1 MPDDDRS
8 PAPAAFPVEVRFS
21 IHWGEMDALGHVNNA
36 RYFTWFE
43 SARMALFEHIGLD
56 TGGVPGVGPILA
68 HTSCDF
74 LAPVTYPAEIAAG
87 TRIARLG
94 TTSFTMQYG
103 VTLLSAE
110 PPRLVA
116 RGEGVVV
123 LIDYRTGQKVRIPAD
138 LRQALEGLG

>member
-1 MPDDDRS
+1 MPDDARS
-8 PAPAAFPVEVRFS
+8 PAPSAYPVEVRFS
-21 IHWGEMDALGHVNNA
+21 VHWGEMDALGHVNNA

-43 SARMALFEHIGLD
+43 SARMALFERLGLD
-56 TGGVPGVGPILA
+56 TAGVPKVGPILA

-87 TRIARLG
+87 TRIAHLG
-94 TTSFTMQYG
+94 TTSFTMEYG
-103 VTLLSAE
+103 VTLLSTE

-123 LIDYRTGQKVRIPAD
+123 LIDYRTGQKTPIPAE
-138 LRQALEGLG
+138 LRQGLEALT